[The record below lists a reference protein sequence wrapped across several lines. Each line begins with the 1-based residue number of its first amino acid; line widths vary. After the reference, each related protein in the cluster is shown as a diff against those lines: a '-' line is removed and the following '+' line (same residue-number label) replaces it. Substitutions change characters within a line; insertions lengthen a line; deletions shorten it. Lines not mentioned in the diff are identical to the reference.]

1 MSIVAISLNVIIFH
15 QLIWWTFSQ
24 EEYKILDKENR
35 KIWNKSQNL
44 YVKSQSLKEIIKM
57 REKLIND
64 MMTEIELLER
74 EFENI
79 YNNDKQKENQTAD

>member
-1 MSIVAISLNVIIFH
+1 
-15 QLIWWTFSQ
+15 
-24 EEYKILDKENR
+24 
-35 KIWNKSQNL
+35 
-44 YVKSQSLKEIIKM
+44 M

-79 YNNDKQKENQTAD
+79 YNNKQKKKIKQQINEKVRHINFMLNH

>member
-1 MSIVAISLNVIIFH
+1 
-15 QLIWWTFSQ
+15 
-24 EEYKILDKENR
+24 
-35 KIWNKSQNL
+35 
-44 YVKSQSLKEIIKM
+44 M

-79 YNNDKQKENQTAD
+79 YNNDKQKKKIKQQINEKVRHINFMLNH